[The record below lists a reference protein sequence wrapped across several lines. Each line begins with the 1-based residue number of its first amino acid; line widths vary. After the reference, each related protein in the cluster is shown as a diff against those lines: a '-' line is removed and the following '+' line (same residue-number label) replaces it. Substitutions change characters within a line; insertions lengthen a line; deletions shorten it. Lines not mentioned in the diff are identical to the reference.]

1 MSENITYV
9 YSFSLFLNLD
19 TNLEAV
25 KPCSQRLRARKEFLT
40 GRKLLQEEN
49 SVSTAGAF
57 RTVIFALHSPKKRS
71 PVLTSSGACLKIRIN
86 QVGDAPQLAYQCYF
100 QNFPAKFYR
109 LLKLWLG
116 YAVHIKIIMC
126 TTGVCTHTHTLSPSL
141 SLSSSL
147 CDIYIY
153 THMINAFYNVSNY
166 IFAYLTLYPSKKTMH
181 GNNAKSNHIR
191 FVS

>member
-57 RTVIFALHSPKKRS
+57 QTVIFALHSPKKRS

-126 TTGVCTHTHTLSPSL
+126 TTGVCTHTLSPSL
-141 SLSSSL
+141 SPL

-153 THMINAFYNVSNY
+153 THMINALDNVSNC
-166 IFAYLTLYPSKKTMH
+166 IFAYLTRYPSKNK
-181 GNNAKSNHIR
+181 A
-191 FVS
+191 

>member
-57 RTVIFALHSPKKRS
+57 QTVIFALHSPKKRS

-126 TTGVCTHTHTLSPSL
+126 TTGVCTHTLSPSL
-141 SLSSSL
+141 SPL

-153 THMINAFYNVSNY
+153 THMINALDNVSNC
-166 IFAYLTLYPSKKTMH
+166 IFAYLTRYPSKKQGIVTML
-181 GNNAKSNHIR
+181 NQI
-191 FVS
+191 VSVL